1 MVEFNLPFQP
11 FDRTAQ
17 CKQEEG
23 NRSDLCVYVEPSRP
37 VRHKETGLQ
46 RYISP
51 SVPFLRSKGTVTMR
65 I

>member
-1 MVEFNLPFQP
+1 LRVQ
-11 FDRTAQ
+11 
-17 CKQEEG
+17 
-23 NRSDLCVYVEPSRP
+23 VEPSRSAT
-37 VRHKETGLQ
+37 HKETGLE